1 MRYILYFVFIFNL
14 TLFANDDG
22 SNSYWS
28 KAVANTESLWKT
40 TKQLTN
46 DGVDGAKN
54 LTSNGLSKTKDIFSQ
69 GKKILLEK
77 TLLTSIN
84 LALDYNNTIKVNQ
97 LSLDDANGSTLVSM
111 VVTLDGEDKP
121 LQIVLK
127 NFNWDVSED
136 KEFIILENLDISLDI
151 AWLNYLI
158 QEELKK
164 NNGYLK
170 LSYSFAKEPFIQTLK
185 QKTKTSYNYT
195 EKEDT
200 KENIIVVPA
209 DTFVNNGDNILEDI
223 AKKLSDGV
231 FVQPIF
237 IKQNGNEI
245 EGHFGLLGSETG
257 LLLTIP
263 YFDWATANEKKLIVI
278 ENIKVKECSKP
289 CIESILRKYR
299 EQIVFKYNPL
309 FESMLVKIR
318 PKIEKINKE

>member
-1 MRYILYFVFIFNL
+1 MRYLFYFVFIFNF
-14 TLFANDDG
+14 TLLANDNG
-22 SNSYWS
+22 NKSYWD
-28 KAVANTESLWKT
+28 KALAHSESLWNT

-54 LTSNGLSKTKDIFSQ
+54 ITSNGLSKTKDIFSQ

-77 TLLTSIN
+77 TLHTSIN

-97 LSLDDANGSTLVSM
+97 LSLDDINGSTLVSM
-111 VVTLDGEDKP
+111 VVELDGEDKP
-121 LQIVLK
+121 LHMVLK

-170 LSYSFAKEPFIQTLK
+170 LSYSLAKETFLQTLK
-185 QKTKTSYNYT
+185 QKTKTTYNL
-195 EKEDT
+195 T
-200 KENIIVVPA
+200 KKQDKKGNIIVVPS
-209 DTFVNNGDNILEDI
+209 DMFVNNGGNTLEDI

-231 FVQPIF
+231 FIQPIF

-245 EGHFGLLGSETG
+245 EGHFGLLGSEKG

-263 YFDWATANEKKLIVI
+263 YFDWATANEKKLIVLTNI
-278 ENIKVKECSKP
+278 DYNKCNKPWVIAVLQKHHKQILFQYDENLKEYLLTIKPKLEG
-289 CIESILRKYR
+289 
-299 EQIVFKYNPL
+299 NPH
-309 FESMLVKIR
+309 
-318 PKIEKINKE
+318 

>member
-84 LALDYNNTIKVNQ
+84 LALDYNNTIKVNK
-97 LSLDDANGSTLVSM
+97 LSLDDTNGSTLVSM

-170 LSYSFAKEPFIQTLK
+170 LSYSFAKETFLQTLK
-185 QKTKTSYNYT
+185 QKTKTTYNFT
-195 EKEDT
+195 EKEDK
-200 KENIIVVPA
+200 KENIIIVPS
-209 DTFVNNGDNILEDI
+209 DIFVNNGDNILEDI

-231 FVQPIF
+231 FIQPIF

-245 EGHFGLLGSETG
+245 EGHFGLLGSEKG

-263 YFDWATANEKKLIVI
+263 YFDWATANEKKLIVLT
-278 ENIKVKECSKP
+278 NIDYNKSNKPWVVAVLQKHHKQILFQYDESLKEYLLTIKP
-289 CIESILRKYR
+289 KLEG
-299 EQIVFKYNPL
+299 NPH
-309 FESMLVKIR
+309 
-318 PKIEKINKE
+318 